1 MKKVFVRP
9 SPAMGVAI
17 VALIVALGGTA
28 IAGGV
33 LNKKKVN
40 KIITNR
46 APGLSVSHAK
56 TADSA
61 TNATNATNAT
71 TASNLTPPEAFH
83 VLGAGDF
90 QNGWVAF
97 GGGGSTPGFY
107 KDQLGVVH
115 LRGELKSGTSSNTA
129 TGDMFTL
136 PAGYRPAENQ
146 QFRGGD
152 ATGTG
157 NIAVQSTGE
166 VRALA
171 GTGNVLLSVD
181 GFTFR
186 AGA

>member
-1 MKKVFVRP
+1 MKKIHGLP
-9 SPAMGVAI
+9 SPAMSVAI

-46 APGLSVSHAK
+46 AAGLSVSHAK

-61 TNATNATNAT
+61 TSLAP
-71 TASNLTPPEAFH
+71 SEGFH

-90 QNGWVAF
+90 QNGWVAL
-97 GGGGSTPGFY
+97 GGGGSTPAYF
-107 KDQLGVVH
+107 KDQLGIVH

-157 NIAVQSTGE
+157 NIAVLSTGE
-166 VRALA
+166 VRALS
-171 GTGNVLLSVD
+171 GTGNALLSVD

>member
-1 MKKVFVRP
+1 MKKVHGLP
-9 SPAMGVAI
+9 SPAMSVAI

-46 APGLSVSHAK
+46 AAGLSVSHAK

-61 TNATNATNAT
+61 TSLAP
-71 TASNLTPPEAFH
+71 SEAFH

-90 QNGWVAF
+90 QNGWVAL
-97 GGGGSTPGFY
+97 GAGGSTPAYF
-107 KDQLGVVH
+107 KDQLGIVH

-152 ATGTG
+152 ATGSG
-157 NIAVQSTGE
+157 NIAVLLTGE
-166 VRALA
+166 VRALG
-171 GTGNVLLSVD
+171 GTGNILLSVD

>member
-1 MKKVFVRP
+1 MKNVFGRP

-61 TNATNATNAT
+61 TS
-71 TASNLTPPEAFH
+71 ASNLAPPEAFH
-83 VLGAGDF
+83 LLGAGDF

-97 GGGGSTPGFY
+97 GSGGSTPGFY

-115 LRGELKSGTSSNTA
+115 LRGEFKNGTSSNTA

-136 PAGYRPAENQ
+136 PTGYRPAQNQ
-146 QFRGGD
+146 QFQGGD
-152 ATGTG
+152 ATGSG
-157 NIAVQSTGE
+157 NIAVLSSGA
-166 VRALA
+166 VRALG

-186 AGA
+186 AGD

>member
-1 MKKVFVRP
+1 MKKVFGRP
-9 SPAMGVAI
+9 SPAMIVAI

-28 IAGGV
+28 IAGGFIT
-33 LNKKKVN
+33 KKKAKKIARNQVN
-40 KIITNR
+40 KL

-61 TNATNATNAT
+61 TS
-71 TASNLTPPEAFH
+71 ASNLAPPEAFH
-83 VLGAGDF
+83 LVGAAGF
-90 QNGWVAF
+90 QNGWVAL

-115 LRGELKSGTSSNTA
+115 LRGEFKSGTISNTP

-136 PAGYRPAENQ
+136 PTGYRPAENQ

-152 ATGTG
+152 ATGSG
-157 NIAVQSTGE
+157 NIAVLSSGE
-166 VRALA
+166 VRALTGA
-171 GTGNVLLSVD
+171 GNVLLSVD